1 MFGECTVG
9 SLLQGLPQYVFDPPI
24 EAVVFGFGVTEDG
37 QLGMDGTGN
46 VHNPKVLEALLGARI
61 RGRGVGR
68 LPLVAGSRASLAIS
82 ADGDVFSWGWNARA
96 TLGHGHRDQVVPKPR
111 RIAAL
116 RGTSVVQVALG
127 GWHAL
132 YLDEKGHVWAS
143 GGDEYMQS
151 GQGAK
156 ERDVLIP
163 TRCLSSLRV
172 CQVAAGGM
180 HSLAL
185 TEDGQLWTWGEP
197 WGSFFMTID
206 RTPRRIEVGVMSNSE
221 DMAIHPRHSNSDHDY
236 SKMLEHGE
244 SFVAIACGAFHNIA
258 LTSRGGVFSW
268 GLNDYGQ
275 LGLGTTAS
283 VTAPQR
289 IIEGLEGV
297 CIDDAACGGW
307 HSAVLSSDGEVF
319 MFGRGEYGR
328 LGLAD
333 RTGSSKLRPVR
344 VKSVLEGYRVVQ
356 VSCGGSHTL
365 AVTHDG
371 KAWSWGR
378 GSFGRLGTKTEKDAY
393 APVEVKL
400 PGGPE
405 RWHVIAV
412 AAGGRH
418 SLCFALPDNGDL
430 DERAS
435 SAQLDQS
442 NGHVHRGRRSPLSGL
457 SPQGS
462 MAWMQS
468 PSPSKQTDTETEN
481 AAATVTTITT
491 NRLENETMAKRN
503 RSAADVWEENNY
515 ADDEREDE
523 EVVEGGRR
531 GEGEERHGN
540 DSDHGDS
547 ENDNDMNSD
556 SDSDSENE
564 KEEFSLMSDS
574 QQVVSGLRDDLLGDA
589 A

>member
-1 MFGECTVG
+1 MSGEYAVG

-61 RGRGVGR
+61 RGRGFGR
-68 LPLVAGSRASLAIS
+68 LPMVAGSRASLAIS

-116 RGTSVVQVALG
+116 RGTCIVQVALG

-206 RTPRRIEVGVMSNSE
+206 RSPRRIDVCERSSSCE
-221 DMAIHPRHSNSDHDY
+221 DGEDSKPHLHSDP
-236 SKMLEHGE
+236 SKTLNPGE
-244 SFVAIACGAFHNIA
+244 SFVAIACGAFHNVA
-258 LTSRGGVFSW
+258 LTSQGGVFSW

-289 IIEGLEGV
+289 IVEGLEGV
-297 CIDDAACGGW
+297 CIDDVACGGW
-307 HSAVLSSDGEVF
+307 HSAVLSSHGEVF

-328 LGLAD
+328 LGLGD
-333 RTGSSKLRPVR
+333 RTGSSKLRPVK
-344 VKSVLEGYRVVQ
+344 VKSALEGHRVVQ

-435 SAQLDQS
+435 AGHVDQS
-442 NGHVHRGRRSPLSGL
+442 NGRKSPLSGL

-462 MAWMQS
+462 MAWLQAS
-468 PSPSKQTDTETEN
+468 PSDGARENTDASETVPQKHAMVE
-481 AAATVTTITT
+481 
-491 NRLENETMAKRN
+491 
-503 RSAADVWEENNY
+503 RSADLWEENHY
-515 ADDEREDE
+515 ADDEREEEEDE
-523 EVVEGGRR
+523 ELREGGRGDR
-531 GEGEERHGN
+531 VLHEREEDDENRN
-540 DSDHGDS
+540 DNANDIDNHNDNDGDS
-547 ENDNDMNSD
+547 END
-556 SDSDSENE
+556 
-564 KEEFSLMSDS
+564 EEDFSRMSDS
-574 QQVVSGLRDDLLGDA
+574 QVVYGLRDNLLGDA
-589 A
+589 P

>member
-1 MFGECTVG
+1 M
-9 SLLQGLPQYVFDPPI
+9 L
-24 EAVVFGFGVTEDG
+24 
-37 QLGMDGTGN
+37 
-46 VHNPKVLEALLGARI
+46 
-61 RGRGVGR
+61 
-68 LPLVAGSRASLAIS
+68 SR
-82 ADGDVFSWGWNARA
+82 
-96 TLGHGHRDQVVPKPR
+96 
-111 RIAAL
+111 
-116 RGTSVVQVALG
+116 
-127 GWHAL
+127 
-132 YLDEKGHVWAS
+132 
-143 GGDEYMQS
+143 
-151 GQGAK
+151 
-156 ERDVLIP
+156 
-163 TRCLSSLRV
+163 
-172 CQVAAGGM
+172 
-180 HSLAL
+180 
-185 TEDGQLWTWGEP
+185 
-197 WGSFFMTID
+197 
-206 RTPRRIEVGVMSNSE
+206 
-221 DMAIHPRHSNSDHDY
+221 
-236 SKMLEHGE
+236 
-244 SFVAIACGAFHNIA
+244 
-258 LTSRGGVFSW
+258 
-268 GLNDYGQ
+268 
-275 LGLGTTAS
+275 
-283 VTAPQR
+283 
-289 IIEGLEGV
+289 
-297 CIDDAACGGW
+297 
-307 HSAVLSSDGEVF
+307 DGEVF

-442 NGHVHRGRRSPLSGL
+442 NGHVLRGRRSPLSGL

-468 PSPSKQTDTETEN
+468 PSPSKQTDTENEN
-481 AAATVTTITT
+481 ETVTATTITT
-491 NRLENETMAKRN
+491 NPLENESMARRS
-503 RSAADVWEENNY
+503 RSAADLWEENHY

-523 EVVEGGRR
+523 EVEGGRQ
-531 GEGEERHGN
+531 GEREEHDGD
-540 DSDHGDS
+540 DSDHDS
-547 ENDNDMNSD
+547 DHDNETDNNSD
-556 SDSDSENE
+556 SDSDSGNE
-564 KEEFSLMSDS
+564 EEEFSLMSDS